1 MNVMGCSVVSVTSVR
16 IKQTEQAKR
25 RKDMFKSFSMEL
37 AGRTLTVEIGKVCAQ
52 ANGAAFMR
60 YGDTTVLS
68 TATASEKPREGIDF
82 FPLSVEFE
90 EKMYAVG
97 KIPGGF
103 NKREGKASENAVLT
117 SRVIDR
123 PMRPLFP
130 KDYRNDVTLNN
141 MVMSV
146 DPECRPEIV
155 AMLGAAIATTIS
167 DIPFDGPCAMT
178 QMGMIDGEFIVN
190 PSQKQWDEGDL
201 KLTVAST
208 SQKVIMIEAGANEI
222 PEDKMIKAIYKCHEV
237 NQTLIAF
244 INQIVA
250 EVGKPKHEYTSCA
263 IPEEMFAAI
272 KELVPP
278 EEMEE
283 AVFTDEKQVREENIN
298 KITERLEEAFA
309 ENEEWLAILGEAIYQ
324 YEKKTVRKMI
334 LKDHKRPD
342 GRAINEIRPLSAE
355 VDLIP
360 RVHGSAMF
368 KRGQTQICDVVT
380 LAPLSEVQ
388 KIDGLDEN
396 ITEKRYMHQYN
407 FPSYSVGET
416 KVSRGP
422 GRREIGHGALAERA
436 LIPVLPSV
444 DEFPYAIRAV
454 SETFESNGSTSM
466 ASTCASCMSLMA
478 AGVPIKKMVAG
489 ISCGLVTGETDD
501 DYLVLTDIQGLED
514 FFGDMDFKV
523 TGTHDGITAIQMDI
537 KIHGLTRPI
546 VEEAI
551 RRTREAR
558 LYIMDEVMSKAIAE
572 PRKEVNVY
580 APKIEQI
587 VIDPSKIGDVV
598 GQKGKTIN
606 EIIDRT
612 GVKIDIN
619 DDGAV
624 SICGTD
630 KAKIKEAID
639 MVKIITTDFEEG
651 QILTGKVVSIKEFG
665 AFLEFAPGKEGM
677 VHISKIAKERINH
690 VEDVL
695 TLGDVVTVICLG
707 KDKMGR
713 ISFSI
718 KDVPADA
725 GKSANA

>member
-1 MNVMGCSVVSVTSVR
+1 MYQSYKM
-16 IKQTEQAKR
+16 
-25 RKDMFKSFSMEL
+25 DL
-37 AGRTLTVEIGKVCAQ
+37 AGRPLVVDINRVGKQ
-52 ANGAAFMR
+52 ANGCAFMH
-60 YGDTTVLS
+60 YGDTTVLC
-68 TATASEKPREGIDF
+68 TATASEKPRDGIDF
-82 FPLSVEFE
+82 FPLSVEYE

-103 NKREGKASENAVLT
+103 NKREGKASENAILT

-146 DPECRPEIV
+146 DPECRPELV
-155 AMLGAAIATTIS
+155 AMIGAVIATCIS

-178 QMGMIDGEFIVN
+178 QVGMIDGEFIIN
-190 PSQKQWDEGDL
+190 PSQEQWKKGDL
-201 KLTVAST
+201 NLTVAST
-208 SQKVIMIEAGANEI
+208 REKVIMIEAGANEI
-222 PEDKMIKAIYKCHEV
+222 PEATMIEAIYKAHEV
-237 NQTLIAF
+237 NQTIIAF
-244 INQIVA
+244 IDKIVA
-250 EVGKPKHEYTSCA
+250 EVGKKKHEYTSCA
-263 IPEEMFAAI
+263 VPAEMFEEMKKIVSPA
-272 KELVPP
+272 
-278 EEMEE
+278 EMEE
-283 AVFTDEKQVREENIN
+283 AVFTDDKQTREENIRV
-298 KITERLEEAFA
+298 ITDKLTEAFA
-309 ENEEWLAILGEAIYQ
+309 ENEEWLAILGEAVYQ

-342 GRAINEIRPLSAE
+342 GRAITQIRPLAAE
-355 VDLIP
+355 VDIIP

-368 KRGQTQICDVVT
+368 TRGQTQICNVCT
-380 LAPLSEVQ
+380 LAPLSEQQ

-396 ITEKRYMHQYN
+396 EVSKRYMHHYN

-416 KVSRGP
+416 KPSRGP

-436 LIPVLPSV
+436 LIPVLPSE
-444 DEFPYAIRAV
+444 DEFPYAIRTV

-501 DYLVLTDIQGLED
+501 DFVLLTDIQGLED

-523 TGTHDGITAIQMDI
+523 TGTTEGITAIQMDI

-546 VEEAI
+546 VEGAI
-551 RRTREAR
+551 ARCRDAR
-558 LYIMDEVMSKAIAE
+558 LFIMDTCMKPAISAPRTEVGK
-572 PRKEVNVY
+572 Y
-580 APKIEQI
+580 APKIISIQ
-587 VIDPSKIGDVV
+587 IDPDRIGDVV
-598 GQKGKTIN
+598 GQRGKTIN
-606 EIIDRT
+606 EIIART
-612 GVKIDIN
+612 GVKIDIT
-619 DDGAV
+619 DDGKV

-630 KAKIKEAID
+630 KEMMDKALE

-651 QILTGKVVSIKEFG
+651 QIFKGKVVSIKEFG
-665 AFLEFAPGKEGM
+665 AFIEFAPGKEGM
-677 VHISKIAKERINH
+677 VHISKIAKERINR

-695 TLGDVVTVICLG
+695 TLGDVVTVVCLG

-713 ISFSI
+713 ISFSM
-718 KDVPADA
+718 KDVAQQ
-725 GKSANA
+725 

>member
-1 MNVMGCSVVSVTSVR
+1 MYQSY
-16 IKQTEQAKR
+16 
-25 RKDMFKSFSMEL
+25 SMEL
-37 AGRTLTVEIGKVCAQ
+37 AGRTLTVDINRVGKQ
-52 ANGAAFMR
+52 ANGCAFMH

-68 TATASEKPREGIDF
+68 TATASEKPRDGIDF

-90 EKMYAVG
+90 EKSYAVG

-103 NKREGKASENAVLT
+103 NKREGKASENAILT

-141 MVMSV
+141 LVMSV

-155 AMLGAAIATTIS
+155 AMLGSAIATCIS

-178 QMGMIDGEFIVN
+178 QVGMKDGEFVIN
-190 PSQKQWDEGDL
+190 PSQEVWDNGDL
-201 KLTVAST
+201 QLTVAST
-208 SQKVIMIEAGANEI
+208 REKVIMIEAGANEI
-222 PEDKMIKAIYKCHEV
+222 PEDKMIEAIYMAHDI
-237 NQTLIAF
+237 NQTINDF
-244 INQIVA
+244 IMKLVN

-263 IPEEMFAAI
+263 VPEEMFAAMREI
-272 KELVPP
+272 VIPD
-278 EEMEE
+278 EMEV
-283 AVFTDEKQVREENIN
+283 AVFSDDKQTREENIR
-298 KITERLEEAFA
+298 KVTEKMEEAFA
-309 ENEEWLAILGEAIYQ
+309 DNEEWLPLVGEAVYQ
-324 YEKKTVRKMI
+324 YQKKTVRKMI

-342 GRAINEIRPLSAE
+342 GRAINQIRPLASE
-355 VDLIP
+355 VDIIP

-368 KRGQTQICDVVT
+368 TRGQTQICDVVT

-396 ITEKRYMHQYN
+396 ITTKRYMHHYN

-416 KVSRGP
+416 KPSRGP
-422 GRREIGHGALAERA
+422 GRREIGHGALAEKA
-436 LIPVLPSV
+436 LVPVLPSEE
-444 DEFPYAIRAV
+444 EFPYAIRAV

-466 ASTCASCMSLMA
+466 ASTCASCMALMA

-501 DYLVLTDIQGLED
+501 DYIVLTDIQGLED

-572 PRKEVNVY
+572 PRKEVGQY
-580 APKIEQI
+580 APKILQ
-587 VIDPSKIGDVV
+587 VQIDPAKIGDVV

-619 DDGAV
+619 DEGAV

-630 KAKIKEAID
+630 KAMLEKAAD
-639 MVKIITTDFEEG
+639 MIRIITTDFEEG
-651 QILTGKVVSIKEFG
+651 QIFTGKVVSIKEFG
-665 AFLEFAPGKEGM
+665 AFIEFAPGKEGM
-677 VHISKIAKERINH
+677 VHISKIAKERIEH

-695 TLGDVVTVICLG
+695 TLGDTVTCICMG
-707 KDKMGR
+707 KDRMGR

-718 KDVPADA
+718 KDVPAQ
-725 GKSANA
+725 N